1 MEHWSQPG
9 RLDLDG
15 HDCDCLDQLGE
26 LARFVRVLHVSE
38 NTRSQRRWQARQKRR
53 GEIPAW
59 AALRRSRPAKPTAQ
73 DVFQVL
79 DHHRV
84 GSDASWSLR

>member
-1 MEHWSQPG
+1 MTHWSQPG

-26 LARFVRVLHVSE
+26 LARFVRVLPVSE
-38 NTRSQRRWQARQKRR
+38 NTRRQRRWQARQKRR

-59 AALRRSRPAKPTAQ
+59 AAVRRQRPAKPTA
-73 DVFQVL
+73 
-79 DHHRV
+79 
-84 GSDASWSLR
+84 